1 MSITTDWITLGGIV
15 AILMFLWNL
24 HRDIRALSDRVSRM
38 EGRMSGMEGQ
48 MTGLQGQINMLIG
61 MSVREKEAT

>member
-1 MSITTDWITLGGIV
+1 MNITTEWITLAGIV

-24 HRDIRALSDRVSRM
+24 HRDMRTLSDRVSRL

-48 MTGLQGQINMLIG
+48 MTGIQGQINMLIG